1 MKRSYSFSA
10 RTDYATR
17 TTRTLRAA
25 LGAATGIA
33 MLASMAGCSSSPPL
47 FLPDGRPTTLVQC
60 PDGSDSCSQQARANC
75 GGQFETVRQSRDDG
89 TLSLIYACPTKS
101 NAQ

>member
-1 MKRSYSFSA
+1 M
-10 RTDYATR
+10 
-17 TTRTLRAA
+17 LAA
-25 LGAATGIA
+25 L
-33 MLASMAGCSSSPPL
+33 AGCSSSPPL

-60 PDGSDSCSQQARANC
+60 PQGSDSCAQQARANC

-89 TLSLIYACPTKS
+89 TLSLIYACPVKS